1 MLTFDDQLNTLGHSV
16 CALIVCMFWWNKPL
30 DIEQPTPIPALS
42 IQDTLAF
49 LCMESKDLRPLYRPN
64 RSNKAETH
72 YLKMVVAST
81 EPMQDPTEET
91 ESKNEKDHK
100 NEPKNTNKFE
110 RTALSHTLEQVLEL
124 LPDFRGSNSRSD
136 PESTPS
142 TRVKVELAKDET
154 YAETSIQNLHETI
167 TLYGEDVR
175 RWTLAADLL
184 KASGPDNEKSQ
195 NTIVRRSRNWPTIDL
210 RPGDFDWKLLVALN
224 ASSIL
229 YGGLHA
235 LAWNADFINRAQQH
249 MWRLASSFVICFVPL
264 STCVLL
270 VEDLLTVGGEYK
282 FKVMTRVNK
291 FMYRY
296 QLWQIFLASGLGA
309 YMWARVYLVVESFI
323 SLGHSPAGVYDLP
336 TWSSYVPHI
345 T

>member
-1 MLTFDDQLNTLGHSV
+1 MLTHDVQLNTLGHSV
-16 CALIVCMFWWNKPL
+16 CALIVYMFWWNKPL
-30 DIEQPTPIPALS
+30 DIEQPTPIVALN

-49 LCMESKDLRPLYRPN
+49 ICMESKDLRPLYRPN

-72 YLKMVVAST
+72 YLKMVVVST
-81 EPMQDPTEET
+81 EPTPDLTDEKDSKNGKATET
-91 ESKNEKDHK
+91 ETTNA
-100 NEPKNTNKFE
+100 NKFE
-110 RTALSHTLEQVLEL
+110 RTALSQTLEQILEL
-124 LPDFRGSNSRSD
+124 LPNFRGNNSRSD

-142 TRVKVELAKDET
+142 TRVKVVLEKDEIH
-154 YAETSIQNLHETI
+154 AATSIQNLHETI
-167 TLYGEDVR
+167 TLYGEDIR

-184 KASGPDNEKSQ
+184 KTSQLDNEKPE
-195 NTIVRRSRNWPTIDL
+195 NTVVRRSRNWPTIDL

-224 ASSIL
+224 ASSVL

-270 VEDLLTVGGEYK
+270 IEDLLTVGGEYK

>member
-1 MLTFDDQLNTLGHSV
+1 
-16 CALIVCMFWWNKPL
+16 MFWWNKPL
-30 DIEQPTPIPALS
+30 DIEQPTPVLTLG
-42 IQDTLAF
+42 IQDTIAF
-49 LCMESKDLRPLYRPN
+49 LCIKSKDLRPLYRPN

-72 YLKMVVAST
+72 YLKVVEAPT
-81 EPMQDPTEET
+81 EPSSDLAD
-91 ESKNEKDHK
+91 EKDSNDQK
-100 NEPKNTNKFE
+100 APDTEPKNVNKFE
-110 RTALSHTLEQVLEL
+110 RTALSHTLEQMLEL
-124 LPDFRGSNSRSD
+124 VPNFRRKDSRTD

-142 TRVKVELAKDET
+142 TRVKVELVKDEIH
-154 YAETSIQNLHETI
+154 AETSIQNLHETI
-167 TLYGEDVR
+167 TLYGEDIR

-184 KASGPDNEKSQ
+184 RTSQLGNDEKPQ

-224 ASSIL
+224 ASSVL

-270 VEDLLTVGGEYK
+270 VEDLLNVGGEYK

-296 QLWQIFLASGLGA
+296 QLWQIFLALGLGA

-336 TWSSYVPHI
+336 VWSSYVPHI

>member
-1 MLTFDDQLNTLGHSV
+1 
-16 CALIVCMFWWNKPL
+16 MFWWNKPL
-30 DIEQPTPIPALS
+30 DIEQPTPISALS
-42 IQDTLAF
+42 VQDTVAF
-49 LCMESKDLRPLYRPN
+49 LYMKSKDLRPLYRPN

-72 YLKMVVAST
+72 YLNIVVAST
-81 EPMQDPTEET
+81 GPMPDPTDEKG
-91 ESKNEKDHK
+91 SKNEKDPK
-100 NEPKNTNKFE
+100 TEPKNANKFE
-110 RTALSHTLEQVLEL
+110 RAALSHTLEQVLEL
-124 LPDFRGSNSRSD
+124 LPNFRGDNSRSD

-142 TRVKVELAKDET
+142 TRVKVELGKDET
-154 YAETSIQNLHETI
+154 HAETSIQNLHETI
-167 TLYGEDVR
+167 TLYGEDIR

-184 KASGPDNEKSQ
+184 KASLPDNNEESQ
-195 NTIVRRSRNWPTIDL
+195 NRIVRRSRNWPTIDL

-224 ASSIL
+224 ASSVL

-235 LAWNADFINRAQQH
+235 LVWNADFINRAQQH

-270 VEDLLTVGGEYK
+270 IEDLLTVGGEYK

-336 TWSSYVPHI
+336 LWSSYVPHI